1 MQILVTLW
9 WLFFWTA
16 FGLCLGSFLNAVI
29 YRLPRNRSLLRPLWS
44 ACPHCRHRIRWY
56 DNFPVVSFILLGG
69 RCRDCGIPIATH
81 YIVVELMTAVLVL
94 MLLDAFFIGN
104 VRAGLSE
111 TPFGLTEH
119 LSLDWPILAAHIVL
133 FACLLPMSVI
143 DLEHYWVDIR
153 FTNLATLAG
162 FVLHALWTPR
172 HSQEWFR
179 PWDST
184 GVICLFAVIAM
195 GVLWVF
201 EICSIDPDEE
211 ELDEGQPEE
220 PSPSTSPETF
230 PPRRPPP
237 PLSAPS
243 RVAGWVAGSIFAV
256 TLLLLFADEAALL
269 NLKLKHAGRALL
281 PLATLFVL
289 IVSMSAVKR
298 QSDQEIAAAIHEE
311 RHEARRMVLAEFWV
325 FVPAILAGLLGW
337 WLVTRGGGFSARIGD
352 AFDGG
357 IRVTGFRMFLNWNPL
372 LGLATAASGFVIAG
386 ALGWAVR
393 IVFTL
398 VFGKEAFGT
407 GDIHLMAAAGCVA
420 GWPVV
425 VIGFFLTCVLAMVG
439 WLVTL
444 PFKRTRAVPLGPW
457 LSLSFLAVVV
467 FYDSIAEWSV
477 VARAVDTVNWWLA
490 DRPALPM
497 LEGIR

>member
-1 MQILVTLW
+1 LQIVVTLW

-16 FGLCLGSFLNAVI
+16 LGLCLGSFLNAVI
-29 YRLPRNRSLLRPLWS
+29 YRLPRNRSLLNPLWS
-44 ACPHCRHRIRWY
+44 ACPHCRHRIRWH
-56 DNFPVVSFILLGG
+56 DNVPVVSFILLRG
-69 RCRDCGIPIATH
+69 RCRDCSMPIATH
-81 YIVVELMTAVLVL
+81 YVVVELLTAVLVL

-104 VRAGLSE
+104 VRAGLSD

-119 LSLDWPILAAHIVL
+119 LSLDWPIFMAHVVL

-153 FTNLATLAG
+153 FTNFATLVG
-162 FVLHALWTPR
+162 FVLHALWTPG

-179 PWDST
+179 PWGST

-201 EICSIDPDEE
+201 EIWSIDPDEE
-211 ELDEGQPEE
+211 EPDEGDAEE
-220 PSPSTSPETF
+220 PSPSASTEPH
-230 PPRRPPP
+230 PLRRPPP
-237 PLSAPS
+237 MLTAPS
-243 RVAGWVAGSIFAV
+243 RAAGWLAGLIFV
-256 TLLLLFADEAALL
+256 VILSLLFVDDAGLL
-269 NLKLKHAGRALL
+269 ELELKHTGRALL
-281 PLATLFVL
+281 PLATFFVL
-289 IVSMSAVKR
+289 IVSMSAVR
-298 QSDQEIAAAIHEE
+298 RESDQEIAAAIHEE
-311 RHEARRMVLAEFWV
+311 RFGARRMVLAELRMFI
-325 FVPAILAGLLGW
+325 PAILAGLLGW
-337 WLVTRGGGFSARIGD
+337 WLVTRWGGFSLRIGD
-352 AFDGG
+352 ALDGS
-357 IRVTGFRMFLNWNPL
+357 IRVTNFRLFVNWNPL
-372 LGLATAASGFVIAG
+372 LGLATAATGFVIAG

-425 VIGFFLTCVLAMVG
+425 VLGFFLTCVLAMVG

-444 PFKRTRAVPLGPW
+444 PFKQTRAVPLGPW

-467 FYDSIAEWSV
+467 FYDSIAEWPV
-477 VARAVDTVNWWLA
+477 VARAVETVNWWLT
-490 DRPALPM
+490 DRPPLLM

>member
-1 MQILVTLW
+1 
-9 WLFFWTA
+9 
-16 FGLCLGSFLNAVI
+16 
-29 YRLPRNRSLLRPLWS
+29 
-44 ACPHCRHRIRWY
+44 
-56 DNFPVVSFILLGG
+56 
-69 RCRDCGIPIATH
+69 
-81 YIVVELMTAVLVL
+81 

-104 VRAGLSE
+104 VRAGLSA

-119 LSLDWPILAAHIVL
+119 LSLDWPIFMAHVVL

-153 FTNLATLAG
+153 FTNFATLVG

-179 PWDST
+179 PWGST

-195 GVLWVF
+195 GIMWVI
-201 EICSIDPDEE
+201 ETWSIDPDEE
-211 ELDEGQPEE
+211 EPYEGHAEE
-220 PSPSTSPETF
+220 PSASTSAEPH
-230 PPRRPPP
+230 PSRRPPP
-237 PLSAPS
+237 RLTAPS
-243 RVAGWVAGSIFAV
+243 RAAGWLAGLVFVVI
-256 TLLLLFADEAALL
+256 LLLLFTDEAGLL
-269 NLKLKHAGRALL
+269 DLELKHAGRALL
-281 PLATLFVL
+281 PLATFFVL
-289 IVSMSAVKR
+289 IVSISAVR
-298 QSDQEIAAAIHEE
+298 RESDQEIAAAIHEE
-311 RHEARRMVLAEFWV
+311 RYEARRMVLAELRV
-325 FVPAILAGLLGW
+325 FIPAIVAGLLGW
-337 WLVTRGGGFSARIGD
+337 WLMTRWGGFSTRICE

-357 IRVTGFRMFLNWNPL
+357 IRVPTFRMFVNWNPL

-407 GDIHLMAAAGCVA
+407 GDIHLMAATGCVA

-425 VIGFFLTCVLAMVG
+425 VLGFFLTCVLAMVG

-444 PFKRTRAVPLGPW
+444 PFKQTRAVPLGPW

-467 FYDSIAEWSV
+467 FYDSIAEWPV
-477 VARAVDTVNWWLA
+477 VARAVETVNWWLT
-490 DRPALPM
+490 DRPPLPM